1 MSTQKKKK
9 RISLSYIKSERNEK
23 KKKKVPNLAEEWAK
37 NIKTHFTEDVHIL
50 LKLMECSLGLFII
63 TNNVSKSTIKMVTRK
78 ISPLPFLS
86 FCGWT
91 HNEIDTDR

>member
-1 MSTQKKKK
+1 MK
-9 RISLSYIKSERNEK
+9 K

-37 NIKTHFTEDVHIL
+37 DIKIQFMEDVHIL
-50 LKLMECSLGLFII
+50 LKLMKCSLGLFII
-63 TNNVSKSTIKMVTRK
+63 KNNVCKVTIKLTRK

-91 HNEIDTDR
+91 HNEIDTR